1 MLEMD
6 KGKSGFDDVYEE
18 FHEKIGRYVERMVG
32 KDEADDLTHV
42 VFMKVNK
49 GLVIL
54 MGTFAFLMMS
64 KMKRICHSVE

>member
-1 MLEMD
+1 MD

-18 FHEKIGRYVERMVG
+18 FHVKIRRYVERMVG
-32 KDEADDLTHV
+32 RDEADDLIQV